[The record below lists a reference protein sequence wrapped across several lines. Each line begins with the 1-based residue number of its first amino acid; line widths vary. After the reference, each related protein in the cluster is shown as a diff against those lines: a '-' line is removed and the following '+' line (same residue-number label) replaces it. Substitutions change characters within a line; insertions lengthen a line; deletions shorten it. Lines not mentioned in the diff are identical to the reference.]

1 MEAQNHG
8 TPPKI
13 SEVSYEI
20 LDPATRWFP
29 ADETL
34 REQGYEKLLPP
45 LVAELRKKVRDWR
58 VSDYSGASETSR
70 ALLKWWFLNDHPTE
84 GKDGEDI
91 PFSVLL
97 CTA

>member
-1 MEAQNHG
+1 MALH
-8 TPPKI
+8 PKFPK
-13 SEVSYEI
+13 SPYEI

-58 VSDYSGASETSR
+58 NTGYEGATPPAKHSS
-70 ALLKWWFLNDHPTE
+70 AGGF
-84 GKDGEDI
+84 
-91 PFSVLL
+91 
-97 CTA
+97 